1 MLGVH
6 PALGRFFTEDE
17 DRNPASSQVAG
28 SLAVLSYSFWER
40 QFGRDPNVLDRTIV
54 ITRSPCRVIGVAPRG
69 FFGEMVGSEPD
80 IWVPLISFS
89 SSDNLENRRGQF
101 TSHMGRLKPGV
112 SREEAEKKITLL
124 FQQLIQDERVQSPS
138 PNQTAS
144 IRDFSIQLEQGATG
158 VGYGPLRRTYTR
170 PLWIIM
176 AIVALVLLIACA
188 NVANLLLARGVAR
201 RREIAARLAL
211 GCSRMRLVRQ
221 LLTES
226 VLLSAFGTIAG
237 LIVAYWGIRLLVQ
250 MVDTGPQPL
259 RLDLTPD
266 FRVLAFTS
274 AVMVLTGIAFGIAP
288 AWRASRLDLVS
299 AIKDQGFGGI
309 GKHGRQYL
317 GRTLIAVQ
325 IALSLLLLIGAGL
338 LIRSLYNLRSI
349 DPGFRPAQVYVFDL
363 AHNPSNR
370 EPAAMALVAH
380 QALERVRQIPG
391 IESSSFSGLLLFSPS
406 DISAPLK
413 IQGYTPSQ
421 DERVSARFNS
431 VSSGYIETVGMKL
444 TAGRSIEDRDTHNS
458 PPVAVINESMA
469 RRFFSVAAGS
479 SATVLGQTIEIDA
492 GAMKGKRIEIVGV
505 VRDAKYNDLRAETKP
520 MFYIP
525 IEQLPRSLRSLEV
538 RTKEPLAAIA
548 EPVRRALLEVS
559 RDVMIRRIITLS
571 DQVDRTIAGER
582 LITSLCV
589 VFGLLALLLASIGLY
604 GVISYAVTQRT
615 HEIGIRMALGANEKS
630 VLWLVLRQSLTIV
643 LLGIAAGLSLVF
655 VATRLI
661 SSFLY
666 GLSPLDPLS
675 IGLSLML
682 LGLVSLLACYL
693 PAQRATRVNPI
704 VALRQE

>member
-1 MLGVH
+1 MARCG
-6 PALGRFFTEDE
+6 AL
-17 DRNPASSQVAG
+17 
-28 SLAVLSYSFWER
+28 
-40 QFGRDPNVLDRTIV
+40 
-54 ITRSPCRVIGVAPRG
+54 
-69 FFGEMVGSEPD
+69 
-80 IWVPLISFS
+80 
-89 SSDNLENRRGQF
+89 
-101 TSHMGRLKPGV
+101 
-112 SREEAEKKITLL
+112 
-124 FQQLIQDERVQSPS
+124 
-138 PNQTAS
+138 
-144 IRDFSIQLEQGATG
+144 IRDL
-158 VGYGPLRRTYTR
+158 YP
-170 PLWIIM
+170 IIM

-274 AVMVLTGIAFGIAP
+274 AVMMLTGIAFGIAP

-317 GRTLIAVQ
+317 GRTLIVVQ

-391 IESSSFSGLLLFSPS
+391 IESSSLSGLLLFSPS

-421 DERVSARFNS
+421 DEAVSARFNS

-444 TAGRSIEDRDTHNS
+444 DRRT
-458 PPVAVINESMA
+458 EY
-469 RRFFSVAAGS
+469 RGS
-479 SATVLGQTIEIDA
+479 RHPQFA
-492 GAMKGKRIEIVGV
+492 
-505 VRDAKYNDLRAETKP
+505 
-520 MFYIP
+520 
-525 IEQLPRSLRSLEV
+525 
-538 RTKEPLAAIA
+538 
-548 EPVRRALLEVS
+548 S
-559 RDVMIRRIITLS
+559 RCS
-571 DQVDRTIAGER
+571 DQRINGAPLLFRCGWQFSKRSRT
-582 LITSLCV
+582 
-589 VFGLLALLLASIGLY
+589 
-604 GVISYAVTQRT
+604 
-615 HEIGIRMALGANEKS
+615 N
-630 VLWLVLRQSLTIV
+630 
-643 LLGIAAGLSLVF
+643 
-655 VATRLI
+655 
-661 SSFLY
+661 
-666 GLSPLDPLS
+666 
-675 IGLSLML
+675 
-682 LGLVSLLACYL
+682 
-693 PAQRATRVNPI
+693 N
-704 VALRQE
+704 